1 MSKDA
6 IRVQSYH
13 NVKHNNIFIA
23 QNYFDNKHQR
33 LYLKDI
39 ENLYLSDENNI
50 NIKKINI
57 K

>member
-1 MSKDA
+1 MSTLKRRLVS
-6 IRVQSYH
+6 IGVIH
-13 NVKHNNIFIA
+13 KFKGH
-23 QNYFDNKHQR
+23 YFDNKHQR

-39 ENLYLSDENNI
+39 ENLYLSDEKNI